1 MKSCWEG
8 ACYSELSMGSG
19 VSSLGWDSPLHYLQ
33 LLALSGLFKHFG
45 PQFPSLLHPSNGGN
59 NVSVL
64 TWLISA

>member
-1 MKSCWEG
+1 
-8 ACYSELSMGSG
+8 MGSG
-19 VSSLGWDSPLHYLQ
+19 VSSPGWDSPLHYLQ
-33 LLALSGLFKHFG
+33 LLALSGLFEHFG